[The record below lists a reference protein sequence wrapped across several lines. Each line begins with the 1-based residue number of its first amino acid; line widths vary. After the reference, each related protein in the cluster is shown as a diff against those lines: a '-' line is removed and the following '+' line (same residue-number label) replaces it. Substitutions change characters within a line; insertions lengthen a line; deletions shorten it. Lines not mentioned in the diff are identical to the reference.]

1 MAHHRYPDERLTE
14 PRDDLVAV
22 ERLRAI
28 MHRLRAPGGC
38 PWDAEQTHQSLLPNL
53 LEEAY
58 EVVDTIRRG
67 DMDHLRE
74 ELGDLLLQV
83 VFHSELAEEAGRF
96 TLDDVAH
103 DIADKLVRRHPHV
116 FADAAAGTA
125 DAVLRQ
131 WDKIKRAEK
140 GHETHPYLHGVGD
153 GLPAL
158 LRAAKLQKKAS
169 KAGFD
174 WPDAQAVLA
183 KVREE
188 VAEVEA
194 QYAAAAPD
202 RARLADE
209 IGDVLFSVVNL
220 ARKEGFD
227 PEALLAATNAK
238 FTDRFA
244 AMEQLLAASGLTLE
258 AASLDQMEAA
268 WQAAKSSP

>member
-1 MAHHRYPDERLTE
+1 MAHHRYPDDRLTG
-14 PRDDLVAV
+14 PRDDLAAV

-58 EVVDTIRRG
+58 EVADTIRRG
-67 DMDHLRE
+67 DMAHLRE

-83 VFHSELAEEAGRF
+83 VFHSELAEEAGQF

-140 GHETHPYLHGVGD
+140 GHETHPFLHGVGD
-153 GLPAL
+153 GLPAVM
-158 LRAAKLQKKAS
+158 RAAKLQKKAS
-169 KAGFD
+169 KVGFD
-174 WPDAQAVLA
+174 WPDAAAVLA

-188 VAEVEA
+188 IAEVEA
-194 QYAAAAPD
+194 EYASATPD

-209 IGDVLFSVVNL
+209 IGDVLFSVVNV

-227 PEALLAATNAK
+227 PEALVAAANAK
-238 FTDRFA
+238 FTGRFA
-244 AMEQLLAASGLTLE
+244 AMERLLTASGLTLE

-268 WQAAKSSP
+268 WQAAKTL